1 MTGTDILLRRKTAAC
16 DHRPAMLRVL
26 TVLMLFTLAGCAA
39 QNPPA
44 ASPVPAPAAT
54 SAMPMTANLPAW
66 RPGDRWIYGWT
77 SGAES
82 GVKTVEALE
91 IRDINRVSF
100 YLVRV
105 GAAEVFYTRDLHWAG
120 TMEDGRVA
128 ARMTPP
134 QPLFA
139 WPLEAGRT
147 WTHRGTFED
156 RSGKTDFNDLFS
168 VEATEVVEVPA
179 GRFNT
184 FKIVRQTDR
193 RDSDQYWYA
202 PDVRFY
208 VKWIGRR
215 GDAQFEEQLREY
227 HPAPRLI
234 HAPAST
240 GSPSTK

>member
-1 MTGTDILLRRKTAAC
+1 
-16 DHRPAMLRVL
+16 
-26 TVLMLFTLAGCAA
+26 
-39 QNPPA
+39 
-44 ASPVPAPAAT
+44 
-54 SAMPMTANLPAW
+54 
-66 RPGDRWIYGWT
+66 
-77 SGAES
+77 
-82 GVKTVEALE
+82 
-91 IRDINRVSF
+91 
-100 YLVRV
+100 
-105 GAAEVFYTRDLHWAG
+105 
-120 TMEDGRVA
+120 MEDGRVG

-202 PDVRFY
+202 PDIRFY

-215 GDAQFEEQLREY
+215 GDVQFEEQLREY